1 MTKTLIYS
9 NTGLTSWQIGINTEV
24 IDQLNIEDREI
35 LIINCDATLPNCY
48 FNQTH
53 NPIGCA
59 LCQSRQKVLLKQAGI
74 SEQQIDNLKP
84 YEIDKSLCDVH
95 FDTLKDLMQYS
106 IDNTNI
112 GRGVASSIISYTRD
126 YKIHSGKYGR
136 LIETEIKK
144 SITVLYNFQRFIKD
158 FQPDEIYLFNGRFSE
173 VWPVLQLAEK
183 HNIKYFCIEAGSPG
197 KYELFENSLPHSIK
211 ERHQTISQLW
221 NEGEKQKIL
230 EGEQWFKKRRFRT
243 NTGEIQ
249 FTSGQEKDK
258 IPLWFDTSKKNI
270 VLFNSSED
278 ELKAIQEWAVDFFD
292 NQNEAIKC
300 IVEHFS
306 DKPDYQFILRVHPN
320 LSKVNNAQLD
330 EINTFN
336 YANLKII
343 GPDEDIDTYKLMD
356 IADKVISFGSTTG
369 IEATFWGATSILFG
383 KSFYMHLDAAYQPN
397 SYKSLYN
404 LIQDSSL
411 APKNKENTLPYGHYM
426 LKYGSSPYNFS
437 VDQKG
442 DKYYKNSKIK
452 KFYPRAISL
461 FIQYLP
467 KSRNYFS
474 LAKILYGKF
483 GWLNI
488 LRFKT

>member
-1 MTKTLIYS
+1 
-9 NTGLTSWQIGINTEV
+9 
-24 IDQLNIEDREI
+24 
-35 LIINCDATLPNCY
+35 
-48 FNQTH
+48 
-53 NPIGCA
+53 
-59 LCQSRQKVLLKQAGI
+59 
-74 SEQQIDNLKP
+74 
-84 YEIDKSLCDVH
+84 
-95 FDTLKDLMQYS
+95 
-106 IDNTNI
+106 
-112 GRGVASSIISYTRD
+112 
-126 YKIHSGKYGR
+126 
-136 LIETEIKK
+136 
-144 SITVLYNFQRFIKD
+144 
-158 FQPDEIYLFNGRFSE
+158 
-173 VWPVLQLAEK
+173 
-183 HNIKYFCIEAGSPG
+183 
-197 KYELFENSLPHSIK
+197 
-211 ERHQTISQLW
+211 
-221 NEGEKQKIL
+221 
-230 EGEQWFKKRRFRT
+230 
-243 NTGEIQ
+243 
-249 FTSGQEKDK
+249 
-258 IPLWFDTSKKNI
+258 
-270 VLFNSSED
+270 
-278 ELKAIQEWAVDFFD
+278 
-292 NQNEAIKC
+292 
-300 IVEHFS
+300 
-306 DKPDYQFILRVHPN
+306 
-320 LSKVNNAQLD
+320 
-330 EINTFN
+330 
-336 YANLKII
+336 
-343 GPDEDIDTYKLMD
+343 MD